1 MTIGVVT
8 AATRRLELEVCKCIA
23 PTSIEVVT
31 VMWEASID
39 AHIQTCRMYVD
50 DPDDSKEYWC
60 GENKVVMG
68 IVVLR
73 VRKSTYRDSGGI
85 DSSQSLYEV
94 PTGFKLG

>member
-1 MTIGVVT
+1 M
-8 AATRRLELEVCKCIA
+8 
-23 PTSIEVVT
+23 
-31 VMWEASID
+31 
-39 AHIQTCRMYVD
+39 D

-60 GENKVVMG
+60 GENKVLMG

-94 PTGFKLG
+94 PTGFKLAD